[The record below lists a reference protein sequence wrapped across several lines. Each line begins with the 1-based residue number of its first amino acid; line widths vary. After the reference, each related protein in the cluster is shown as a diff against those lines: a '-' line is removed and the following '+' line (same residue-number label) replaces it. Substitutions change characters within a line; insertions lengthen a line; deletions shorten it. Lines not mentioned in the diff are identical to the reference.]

1 MKVCKTFLKLTDLQ
15 PFMTG
20 TSKCCFSIVCNC
32 YTQRYGKT
40 VNIMDTTMDTLVYS
54 QNEDSE
60 NKYLLQRHFQQCI
73 VPDSL

>member
-1 MKVCKTFLKLTDLQ
+1 
-15 PFMTG
+15 
-20 TSKCCFSIVCNC
+20 
-32 YTQRYGKT
+32 
-40 VNIMDTTMDTLVYS
+40 MDTTMDTLVYS